1 MIFADTIFTGYVY
14 SYRQPDKDYT
24 QSPQMFEIMA
34 GSVST
39 DRRVAQ
45 NYQRIRVQ
53 KIYLNPNLVRTDEG
67 QMDWDMALLQLS
79 VPLEMGDNVQPVCL
93 HSNAGPDVI
102 GSRCYLAGWG
112 FINERSSMKT
122 FESLRQPS
130 INVLPIFVTLQINV
144 FGGCIEIT
152 LSIHPSFHL
161 SVSKSY

>member
-1 MIFADTIFTGYVY
+1 
-14 SYRQPDKDYT
+14 
-24 QSPQMFEIMA
+24 MFEIMA